1 MQRHDEDEQLTFSD
15 IVDDFQK
22 GAELLFGKNRKE
34 LAKTAQAAV
43 ELCQSALD
51 ADANIPLN
59 VFLNADGSKTWE
71 LAIPGKTK
79 ENVTISQGTKNG
91 QRVITVEVKATELT
105 DEQKKEL
112 EGRTPI
118 LQKIKGMNGI
128 KFSAF
133 VPAIFDLDNLK
144 AKVENG
150 LLTVTVPKVPEE
162 QPRTFTVE

>member
-1 MQRHDEDEQLTFSD
+1 MTDRNNDFEPSFSD
-15 IVDDFQK
+15 IVEDFSK

-34 LAKTAQAAV
+34 LAKTAKAAV
-43 ELCQSALD
+43 ELCQSAIE

-59 VFLNADGSKTWE
+59 VYLTADGAKVWE

-79 ENVTISQGTKNG
+79 ENVTVSQGTKNG
-91 QRVITVEVKATELT
+91 QRVITIEVKATELT
-105 DEQKKEL
+105 DEQKKEI

-133 VPAIFDLDNLK
+133 VPAVFDLDNLK